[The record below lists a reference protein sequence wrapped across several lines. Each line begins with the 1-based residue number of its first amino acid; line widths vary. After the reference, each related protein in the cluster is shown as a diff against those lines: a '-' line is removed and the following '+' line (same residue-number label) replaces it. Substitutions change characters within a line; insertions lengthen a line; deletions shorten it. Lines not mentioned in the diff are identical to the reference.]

1 MIDMHSHILPS
12 IDDGA
17 TSVNEAFKLIE
28 EAKKVG
34 FESIVLTSHYIEGYY
49 EADIDRREALAKSLV
64 DNLAAKDVNIY
75 LGNEIYISEN
85 IMSLLEG
92 GKASTINN
100 TSYVLFELPLN
111 QEPMFLFNI
120 IYEMIQNKLVP
131 ILAHPERY
139 TFVQQNPEIIYDL
152 IQRGVLMQAN
162 FGSIIGEYGEKAQ
175 ILVKKLLQNNMVHFL
190 GSDVH
195 RENTIYPK
203 IPKILS
209 ELNKLISQ
217 DKIQELTSVN
227 PKLVLQNKRID
238 IDEPHEIDF
247 NFIKKLIMK
256 LKKWAKG
263 TGSEISD
270 PVPFAHFC
278 SFFLFFVSKKLE
290 KSYIILA

>member
-17 TSVNEAFKLIE
+17 TSVDEAFKLID
-28 EAKKVG
+28 EAKNVG
-34 FESIVLTSHYIEGYY
+34 FEAIVLTSHYIEGYY
-49 EADIDRREALAKSLV
+49 EADVDKREALLKSIE
-64 DNLAAKDVNIY
+64 DNLQTKAKDVDLY

-85 IMSLLEG
+85 MMNLLEE

-111 QEPMFLFNI
+111 QEPMFLYNV
-120 IYEMIQNKLVP
+120 IYEMMQNKLVP

-139 TFVQQNPEIIYDL
+139 SFVQENPELVYDL

-162 FGSIIGEYGEKAQ
+162 YGSIIGQYGEKAQ
-175 ILVKKLLQNNMVHFL
+175 IIVKKLLQNNMIHFF

-203 IPKILS
+203 MPQILA
-209 ELNKLISQ
+209 ELNKLISE
-217 DKIQELTSVN
+217 DKIEELTTIN

-238 IDEPHEIDF
+238 VDEPQNIAF
-247 NFIKKLIMK
+247 NLREKLIMK
-256 LKKWAKG
+256 YKK
-263 TGSEISD
+263 
-270 PVPFAHFC
+270 
-278 SFFLFFVSKKLE
+278 
-290 KSYIILA
+290 

>member
-17 TSVNEAFKLIE
+17 TSVDEAFKLID

-34 FESIVLTSHYIEGYY
+34 FEAIVLTSHYIEGYY
-49 EADIDRREALAKSLV
+49 EADIDKREVLLKSIE
-64 DNLAAKDVNIY
+64 DNLQTKAKDVDLY

-85 IMSLLEG
+85 MMNLLEG
-92 GKASTINN
+92 EKASTINN

-111 QEPMFLFNI
+111 QEPMFLYNV
-120 IYEMIQNKLVP
+120 IYEMMQNKLVP

-139 TFVQQNPEIIYDL
+139 SFVQQNPELVYDL

-162 FGSIIGEYGEKAQ
+162 YGSIIGQYGEKAQ
-175 ILVKKLLQNNMVHFL
+175 IIVKKLLQNNMVHFL

-203 IPKILS
+203 MPKILA
-209 ELNKLISQ
+209 ELNKLISE
-217 DKIQELTSVN
+217 DKIEELTTIN

-238 IDEPHEIDF
+238 VDEPQKIDF
-247 NFIKKLIMK
+247 NLREKLIMR
-256 LKKWAKG
+256 LKK
-263 TGSEISD
+263 
-270 PVPFAHFC
+270 
-278 SFFLFFVSKKLE
+278 
-290 KSYIILA
+290 

>member
-17 TSVNEAFKLIE
+17 SSVDEAFNLIN
-28 EAKKVG
+28 EAKKSG
-34 FESIVLTSHYIEGYY
+34 FEAVVLTSHYIEGYY
-49 EADIDRREALAKSLV
+49 EADIERRENLLKSLD
-64 DNLAAKDVNIY
+64 DNLGAKGLDIGLY

-85 IMSLLEG
+85 IVDLLKE

-100 TSYVLFELPLN
+100 TNYVLFELPLN
-111 QEPMFLFNI
+111 QEPMFIFNI
-120 IYEMIQNKLVP
+120 VYEMIQNKLVP

-139 TFVQQNPEIIYDL
+139 AFVQQNPNLIYEL

-175 ILVKKLLQNNMVHFL
+175 IIAKKLLQNNMVHFL

-203 IPKILS
+203 MPKILS
-209 ELNKLISQ
+209 ELNKLISE
-217 DKIQELTSVN
+217 DKIQELTNTN

-247 NFIKKLIMK
+247 SFREKLILK
-256 LKKWAKG
+256 LKK
-263 TGSEISD
+263 
-270 PVPFAHFC
+270 
-278 SFFLFFVSKKLE
+278 
-290 KSYIILA
+290 

>member
-17 TSVNEAFKLIE
+17 TSVDEAFKLID

-34 FESIVLTSHYIEGYY
+34 FEAIVLTSHYIEGYY
-49 EADIDRREALAKSLV
+49 EADIDKREVLLKSIE
-64 DNLAAKDVNIY
+64 DNLQTKAKDVDLY

-85 IMSLLEG
+85 MMNLLEG

-100 TSYVLFELPLN
+100 TSYVLFELSLN
-111 QEPMFLFNI
+111 QEPMFLYNV
-120 IYEMIQNKLVP
+120 IYEMMQNKLVP

-139 TFVQQNPEIIYDL
+139 SFVQQNPELVYDL

-162 FGSIIGEYGEKAQ
+162 YGSIIGQYGEKAQ
-175 ILVKKLLQNNMVHFL
+175 IIVKKLLQNNMVHFL

-203 IPKILS
+203 MPKILA
-209 ELNKLISQ
+209 ELNKLISE
-217 DKIQELTSVN
+217 DKIEELTTIN

-238 IDEPHEIDF
+238 VDEPHKIDF
-247 NFIKKLIMK
+247 NLREKLIMR
-256 LKKWAKG
+256 LKK
-263 TGSEISD
+263 
-270 PVPFAHFC
+270 
-278 SFFLFFVSKKLE
+278 
-290 KSYIILA
+290 

>member
-17 TSVNEAFKLIE
+17 TSVDEAFKLIN
-28 EAKKVG
+28 EAKNAG
-34 FESIVLTSHYIEGYY
+34 FEAIVLTSHYIEGYY
-49 EADIDRREALAKSLV
+49 EADIDRRETLLQSLD
-64 DNLAAKDVNIY
+64 DNLKAKTIDVDLY

-85 IMSLLEG
+85 VVNLLKE

-111 QEPMFLFNI
+111 QEPMFIFNV
-120 IYEMIQNKLVP
+120 IYEMLQNKLVP

-139 TFVQQNPEIIYDL
+139 AFVQQNPELIYDL

-175 ILVKKLLQNNMVHFL
+175 IIVKKLLQNDMIHFL

-195 RENTIYPK
+195 RQNTIYPK

-209 ELNKLISQ
+209 ELNKLISE
-217 DKIQELTSVN
+217 DKIEEITSIN

-247 NFIKKLIMK
+247 SFREKLIMK
-256 LKKWAKG
+256 LKN
-263 TGSEISD
+263 
-270 PVPFAHFC
+270 
-278 SFFLFFVSKKLE
+278 
-290 KSYIILA
+290 